1 MRTSHGDKS
10 TPKRPVWRIAVDTGG
25 TFTDCIAEHVETG
38 RLRRVKTL
46 SSGAL
51 RARVVDILSDR
62 ELRIEA
68 SWLEDASAVEG
79 FQVCS
84 VTSPDALV
92 MRVLQG
98 NASGVL
104 TLDRDLAGVLYSGD
118 LIELQTGEPA
128 PIIAARLATG
138 TSAGRPLPPID
149 MRLATT
155 RATNALLEGSFDRP
169 AFFVTRGFADLLR
182 IGDQRRPDLFAHDI
196 VKPDPIHGDVY
207 EVDERIDA
215 SGAVLTPLNDLNLEI
230 SIKRARDAG
239 ATCGAVALM
248 HAWRNPAHEHRVRDE
263 LKRAGFT
270 HVSIS
275 SELGSA
281 ATLVPRA
288 RTAVVNAAL
297 ARVMRVYLHS
307 IENAAPGASI
317 RAMTSAGGLKPMQEF
332 QPVDGL
338 LSGPAG
344 GVIGAQAAGA
354 AAEQTR
360 ILTFDMGGTSTDV
373 ARIEGEP
380 VLEFEHRVGDATIL
394 SPAVRIETVA
404 AGGGS
409 ICEIHDGAPRVG
421 PRSAGADPGPAC
433 YGAGGPLT
441 ITDVNALL
449 GRLDLQRFGASLNID
464 DAAGACARALGC
476 ALDDIQQEHIARAL
490 QGFLD
495 LANEHMAE
503 AIRRISVREG
513 YDPADY
519 ALIVFGGAGPQHA
532 CAVADRLGCDTVIVP
547 QDAGLLSAA
556 GVRAAPNERT
566 AERTILS
573 ALPRDMSDVRGL
585 LQPLEQE
592 ATASLQQGA
601 GAKTLT
607 AIALQRLIELRLEG
621 QSFSFTIDWDG
632 QAPLLDTFESRFKAM
647 FGFAPDDASI
657 ELVSIRVVARQTA
670 TSSTT
675 MRSDARKSTPE
686 SPRSQR
692 AWFGKWTDA
701 PVIDRL
707 SIQSAD
713 HINGPALIT
722 EAHCAT
728 VVERGWRAHLGNAGE
743 LQLQRDSSHATTT
756 TSVTTRA
763 AQDQLVAHRLTAI
776 AEQMGATLQRA
787 ALSTNVK
794 ERLDYSCAVLSPE
807 GEVVASAPHIPV
819 HLGALGFCV
828 RRLMESMDIGPGDV
842 VLTNH
847 PAFGGSHLPDLTIV
861 APVHANNGQL
871 LGWTASRAHHAE
883 IGGVRPGSM
892 PPQAMRLD
900 EEGVVIEPMRLVQA
914 GEAKWEAL
922 RYRLLSAPH
931 PTRAIRENVSD
942 LSAALA
948 AARHAEGALRSL
960 ADEYGADIVT
970 DAMRATLERTN
981 RAVQRA
987 IAARA
992 PLNEA
997 VEETMDDGSRIAVR
1011 IEFRNDTAMV
1021 DFAGSSN
1028 RHPGNLNAPLAVVHS
1043 AVAYVMRLLID
1054 DDVPINDGLLRST
1067 TIHSPPGMLNPQ
1079 FDDPADLPAV
1089 AGGNVETS
1097 QRVVCA
1103 LLRAL
1108 NWGGDSQA
1116 TMNNVIFGNATCSH
1130 YETLAGGAGA
1140 TARADG
1146 ASCVHVHMTNTAIT
1160 DPEVME
1166 LRLPVRLRQCAIRAR
1181 SGGAG
1186 AHRGGDGMIREIEF
1200 LEPVELS
1207 VLTQHRVQGPR
1218 GASGGAD
1225 GLPGAQELI
1234 RANGERVSLG
1244 AVDGAHVDPGDR
1256 LIIDTPG
1263 GGGWGSSTE

>member
-1 MRTSHGDKS
+1 MTTSHGDNS
-10 TPKRPVWRIAVDTGG
+10 TPKRSVWRIAVDTGG
-25 TFTDCIAEHVETG
+25 TFTDCIAEHVESG
-38 RLRRVKTL
+38 RVRRVKTL

-68 SWLEDASAVEG
+68 SWLEDARAVEG
-79 FQVCS
+79 FQIQS
-84 VTSPDALV
+84 VAAPDGPDMQVVQSDATGALV
-92 MRVLQG
+92 I
-98 NASGVL
+98 
-104 TLDRDLAGVLYSGD
+104 DRMLPDSLRPGD
-118 LIELQTGEPA
+118 LLELRTGEPA

-138 TSAGRPLPPID
+138 THAGRPLPPID

-155 RATNALLEGSFDRP
+155 RATNALLEGNFDRP
-169 AFFVTRGFADLLR
+169 AFFVTKGFADLLR
-182 IGDQRRPDLFAHDI
+182 IGDQRRPRLFAHDI

-215 SGAVLTPLNDLNLEI
+215 SGNVLMALDESSLRLAIE
-230 SIKRARDAG
+230 RARDAG
-239 ATCGAVALM
+239 ATCAAVALM
-248 HAWRNPAHEHRVRDE
+248 HAWRNPTHEHRVRDA
-263 LKRAGFT
+263 LRRAGFA

-275 SELGSA
+275 SALGSA
-281 ATLVPRA
+281 AKMAPRA
-288 RTAVVNAAL
+288 RTAVVNASL
-297 ARVMRVYLHS
+297 ARVMRDYLQS
-307 IENAAPGASI
+307 IEHAAPGASI
-317 RAMTSAGGLKPMQEF
+317 RVMTSAGGLKPTQEF

-354 AAEQTR
+354 AAGQTR

-409 ICEIHDGAPRVG
+409 MCEIHDGAPRVG

-464 DAAGACARALGC
+464 DAAGACARMLRC
-476 ALDDIQQEHIARAL
+476 TLDDIQQEHTARAL

-566 AERTILS
+566 AERTILA
-573 ALPRDMSDVRGL
+573 ALPNAMNDVRGL
-585 LQPLEQE
+585 FQPLEQE
-592 ATASLQQGA
+592 ATASIHHGA
-601 GAKTLT
+601 GADTQA

-632 QAPLLDTFESRFKAM
+632 QAPLREAFESRFKAM
-647 FGFAPDDASI
+647 FGFAPDDANI

-675 MRSDARKSTPE
+675 TPSGATEPTPE

-692 AWFGKWTDA
+692 AWFGEWTEA
-701 PVIDRL
+701 PVIDRH
-707 SIQSAD
+707 SIQAAD
-713 HINGPALIT
+713 LIAGPALIT

-728 VVERGWRAHLGNAGE
+728 VVERGWIAQLGEAGE
-743 LQLQRDSSHATTT
+743 LQLRRDPSHTTTT

-828 RRLMESMDIGPGDV
+828 RRLMESMDIGPSDV

-847 PAFGGSHLPDLTIV
+847 PAFGGSHLPDLTVV
-861 APVHANNGQL
+861 APVHTNDGHL

-892 PPQAMRLD
+892 PPQATTLD
-900 EEGVVIEPMRLVQA
+900 EEGVVIAPMRLVQA
-914 GEAKWEAL
+914 GEANWDAL
-922 RYRLLSAPH
+922 RQTLLSAPH
-931 PTRAIRENVSD
+931 PTRAIRENISD

-948 AARHAEGALRSL
+948 AARHAEGALLSL
-960 ADEYGADIVT
+960 ADEYGADNVT
-970 DAMRATLERTN
+970 DAMRAMLERTS

-987 IAARA
+987 IASRA
-992 PLNEA
+992 PLNA
-997 VEETMDDGSRIAVR
+997 TVEETMDDGSRIAAR
-1011 IEFRNDTAMV
+1011 IAFANDAATI
-1021 DFAGSSN
+1021 DFTGSSG
-1028 RHPGNLNAPLAVVHS
+1028 RHQGNLNAPLAVVHS

-1054 DDVPINDGLLRST
+1054 DDVPINDGLLRSI
-1067 TIHSPPGMLNPQ
+1067 TIESPPGMLNPQ
-1079 FDDPADLPAV
+1079 FDNSEDLPAV

-1140 TARADG
+1140 TSRADG

-1166 LRLPVRLRQCAIRAR
+1166 LRLPVRLRRCAIRAN

-1200 LEPVELS
+1200 LESVELS
-1207 VLTQHRVQGPR
+1207 VLTQHRAHGPR

-1225 GLPGAQELI
+1225 GQSGDQELI
-1234 RANGERVSLG
+1234 RANGDRVSLG
-1244 AVDGAHVDPGDR
+1244 AVDGAHAEPGDR
-1256 LIIDTPG
+1256 LIIETPG
-1263 GGGWGSSTE
+1263 GGGWGSSLE